1 MSRAFVR
8 EDSEKAED
16 LPDLPLGPGPG
27 LMTPTGLR
35 QLQVRLSSARE
46 TLASLRLRPDRTDR
60 HPEAIAEREIRYLEG
75 RLKSAHV
82 IDPAAQPP
90 GIVAFGAAVTV
101 VDENGKTT
109 EYLVV
114 GTDEADPSA
123 GRITPQ
129 SPLGSAVIGAII
141 GDTVEWKRPA
151 GTTALTVTRITYP
164 VDTASE

>member
-8 EDSEKAED
+8 EDIEKAED
-16 LPDLPLGPGPG
+16 LADLPLGPGPG
-27 LMTPTGLR
+27 LMTPAGLR
-35 QLQVRLSSARE
+35 QLQFLLSSARE

-60 HPEAIAEREIRYLEG
+60 HPEAIAEREIRYLEA

-90 GIVAFGAAVTV
+90 DIVAFGAAVTV
-101 VDENGKTT
+101 VDENGKTA
-109 EYLVV
+109 EYFIV
-114 GTDEADPSA
+114 GTDEADPSV

-129 SPLGSAVIGAII
+129 APLGSALIGAVIG
-141 GDTVEWKRPA
+141 DSVEWTRPA

-164 VDTASE
+164 VDTTTE